1 MEVILLERIEKLGQM
16 GDVVSVKP
24 GFARNY
30 LLPQKKAL
38 RATKDN
44 MSLFE
49 AQRAQLEAD
58 NLSRKQEAEAVA
70 GKMEGAAIIVIRQ
83 AGDAGHLYGSV
94 SARDISDGLTE
105 AGFTVDR
112 RQVTIDRPIKDI
124 GLHDVRLVLHPEVSV
139 TVSVNVARSEEEA
152 KVQSERAARG
162 EEAVL
167 TPSEMAA
174 EQEAMEDEAVE
185 EALEAA
191 PAPDAEL
198 FEEGAA
204 PAEEPE
210 REEPA
215 AESAPEAADAEAG
228 EAASKETEAESGE
241 ETGETRPE

>member
-38 RATKDN
+38 RATKGN
-44 MSLFE
+44 MSYFE
-49 AQRAQLEAD
+49 TQRAQLEAD

-70 GKMEGAAIIVIRQ
+70 GKMEGAAIVVIRQ

-139 TVSVNVARSEEEA
+139 TVSVNVARSEDEA
-152 KVQSERAARG
+152 EVQAERSARG
-162 EEAVL
+162 EDL
-167 TPSEMAA
+167 
-174 EQEAMEDEAVE
+174 E

-204 PAEEPE
+204 PTEEPE
-210 REEPA
+210 AENEAGTEERE
-215 AESAPEAADAEAG
+215 APE
-228 EAASKETEAESGE
+228 SGTE
-241 ETGETRPE
+241 ETRTE

>member
-16 GDVVSVKP
+16 GDVVTVKP

-30 LLPQKKAL
+30 LLPQKKAM

-44 MSLFE
+44 MSYFE
-49 AQRAQLEAD
+49 TQRAQLEAD
-58 NLSRKQEAEAVA
+58 NLTRKQEAEAA
-70 GKMEGAAIIVIRQ
+70 AAKMEGAAIIVIRQ

-105 AGFTVDR
+105 AGFTVER
-112 RQVTIDRPIKDI
+112 RQVTIDRPIKDV

-139 TVSVNVARSEEEA
+139 SVSVNVARSEEEA
-152 KVQSERAARG
+152 QVQAERAARG
-162 EEAVL
+162 EEGVL
-167 TPSEMAA
+167 TPAEMVA
-174 EQEAMEDEAVE
+174 EQEALEDEAIE

-204 PAEEPE
+204 PSDEP
-210 REEPA
+210 
-215 AESAPEAADAEAG
+215 
-228 EAASKETEAESGE
+228 EAESE
-241 ETGETRPE
+241 AESDQPSNETGVEDGEAGKNRTE

>member
-38 RATKDN
+38 RATKGN
-44 MSLFE
+44 MSYFE
-49 AQRAQLEAD
+49 TQRAQLEAD

-70 GKMEGAAIIVIRQ
+70 GKMEGAAIVVIRQ

-139 TVSVNVARSEEEA
+139 TVSVNVARSEDEA
-152 KVQSERAARG
+152 EVQAERSARG
-162 EEAVL
+162 EEAIL
-167 TPSEMAA
+167 TPAEMVA
-174 EQEAMEDEAVE
+174 EQEAMEDEALE

-204 PAEEPE
+204 PTEEPE
-210 REEPA
+210 AENEAGTEERE
-215 AESAPEAADAEAG
+215 APE
-228 EAASKETEAESGE
+228 SGTE
-241 ETGETRPE
+241 ETRTE

>member
-58 NLSRKQEAEAVA
+58 NLTRKQEAESVA
-70 GKMEGAAIIVIRQ
+70 GKMEGAAIVVIRQ

-112 RQVTIDRPIKDI
+112 RQVTIDRPIKNI

-152 KVQSERAARG
+152 TVQAERAARG

-167 TPSEMAA
+167 TPSEMVA
-174 EQEAMEDEAVE
+174 EQEAMEDA
-185 EALEAA
+185 AAA
-191 PAPDAEL
+191 PAETEL

-204 PAEEPE
+204 PSEQPEGEEAPAEAAPTEEAPAAE
-210 REEPA
+210 APAAEPA
-215 AESAPEAADAEAG
+215 AEAG
-228 EAASKETEAESGE
+228 ETETPRTE
-241 ETGETRPE
+241 

>member
-44 MSLFE
+44 MSFFE
-49 AQRAQLEAD
+49 TQRAQLEAD
-58 NLSRKQEAEAVA
+58 NLSRKKEAESVA
-70 GKMEGAAIIVIRQ
+70 EKMEGAKIVVIRQ

-94 SARDISDGLTE
+94 SARDISDGLTAE
-105 AGFTVDR
+105 GFTVDR

-124 GLHDVRLVLHPEVSV
+124 GLHDIRLVLHPEVSV
-139 TVSVNVARSEEEA
+139 TVSVNVARSEDEA
-152 KVQSERAARG
+152 AVQAERAARG
-162 EEAVL
+162 EDAVL
-167 TPSEMAA
+167 TPAEMVA
-174 EQEAMEDEAVE
+174 EQEALEDEAIE
-185 EALEAA
+185 AEALEAEA

-204 PAEEPE
+204 PTEEPDAEETP
-210 REEPA
+210 
-215 AESAPEAADAEAG
+215 S
-228 EAASKETEAESGE
+228 SKDEAE
-241 ETGETRPE
+241 ETRTE